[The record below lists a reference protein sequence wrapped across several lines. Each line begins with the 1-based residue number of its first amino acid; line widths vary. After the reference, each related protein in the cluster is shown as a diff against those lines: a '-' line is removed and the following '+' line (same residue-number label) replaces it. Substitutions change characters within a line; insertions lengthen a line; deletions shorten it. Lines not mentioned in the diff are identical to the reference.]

1 MLIKYASH
9 EIKQKKKKR
18 TSVGKITKQAICE
31 GRKAIGKYM
40 QSLFTAKHL
49 THFGLILGTIW

>member
-1 MLIKYASH
+1 MLIKSASH
-9 EIKQKKKKR
+9 ELKQKKKKENLLVR
-18 TSVGKITKQAICE
+18 TKQAVCE
-31 GRKAIGKYM
+31 GRKAIGKYL

>member
-1 MLIKYASH
+1 MNLSK
-9 EIKQKKKKR
+9 KKKKKR
-18 TSVGKITKQAICE
+18 KSVGKITKQAICE